1 VSDNVEDQT
10 SEEKPPTKLVELRP
24 DLDMYPGTK
33 SLEGYPTYVIH
44 DLYRHQFTNIGHTE
58 YEILKRWHL
67 GDVDAI
73 VDNILETTTLYVNQD
88 DVEFLNDY
96 LIRHEL
102 AVVETAEQRQK
113 ITAAQDKPKKFSPM
127 MLFKYFMIN
136 IRLFRPD
143 IFLSNTYWMIKFAFT
158 KTFWW
163 FLFVVFLSGLFLVI
177 RDFETFLLE
186 ARNIFTLQGATFI
199 IIALVISKI
208 FHEFGHAYT
217 CKHLGLAVPK
227 FGLRLMII
235 LPFFYTDT
243 NESWKL
249 NSRKQRFLIGA
260 GGVLSECALAIVCMF
275 LWGIL
280 DDGLLR
286 SVCFYL
292 FVTSWLSSL
301 AINTTPFLKWDGY
314 YMFSDLI
321 GIQNLQMRGFALGKW
336 QLREWLFKWGDDV
349 PLKLTPTMHKVVVGY
364 AYGAWIKRFFIF
376 IGIGILIYQKLFKVL
391 GIFMLSMQVFM
402 FVIRPIGGEFI
413 AWYKN
418 REKMNWNTHSVT
430 TLIVFCGILLTLF
443 VPWQTTIRVSAAVA
457 PRVEAILFSPE
468 DAQVSEVNI
477 LKNQAVRQGEVLVKL
492 KNTNLEYDIR
502 LAKTDVDI
510 LRTSLS
516 RFADQALLDSRSVVQ
531 EQLQSAVERTSGL
544 IDTFKQLTIVAP
556 FDGEVIALPETLVA
570 GTWIGKESAVA
581 SIADKSTLEI
591 YGYIPEKDLTRID
604 SNGTAVFYP
613 ENPKIDPIHAS
624 VIEVDTSE
632 THILKHKMLAKAE
645 GGDIITT
652 SAETGVHYP
661 KKAYYRVRL
670 AMMPEDIERVGISLR
685 GSLHLDGEKHS
696 IAGDIYR
703 RAVSILIR
711 ESGF

>member
-1 VSDNVEDQT
+1 MT
-10 SEEKPPTKLVELRP
+10 
-24 DLDMYPGTK
+24 
-33 SLEGYPTYVIH
+33 
-44 DLYRHQFTNIGHTE
+44 
-58 YEILKRWHL
+58 
-67 GDVDAI
+67 
-73 VDNILETTTLYVNQD
+73 
-88 DVEFLNDY
+88 
-96 LIRHEL
+96 
-102 AVVETAEQRQK
+102 
-113 ITAAQDKPKKFSPM
+113 
-127 MLFKYFMIN
+127 LFKFFMIN

-143 IFLSNTYWMIKFAFT
+143 IFLSNTYWMIKFVFT

-163 FLFVVFLSGLFLVI
+163 FMLAVCLAGLFLVI
-177 RDFETFLLE
+177 RDFETFALE
-186 ARNIFTLQGATFI
+186 AKNIFTLQGATFI
-199 IIALVISKI
+199 VIALVISKV

-249 NSRKQRFLIGA
+249 NSRRQRFLIGA

-321 GIQNLQMRGFALGKW
+321 GIQNLQSRGFGLGKW
-336 QLREWLFKWGDDV
+336 QLREWLFKWGDEV

-376 IGIGILIYQKLFKVL
+376 LAIGILIYQKLFKVI
-391 GIFMLSMQVFM
+391 GILMLSLQVFM
-402 FVIRPIGGEFI
+402 FIVRPVGGELI

-418 REKMNWNTHSVT
+418 RDKMNWNTHSVT
-430 TLIVFCGILLTLF
+430 TLIVFCGILLALF
-443 VPWQTTIRVSAAVA
+443 IPWQTTVRVSAAVA
-457 PRVEAILFSPE
+457 PRVEALLFAPE
-468 DAQVSEVNI
+468 DAQINEVNV
-477 LKNQAVRQGEVLVKL
+477 LKNQAVKKGDILVKL

-510 LRTSLS
+510 LQNSLN
-516 RFADQALLDSRSVVQ
+516 RFADQALLDSRSVLQ

-556 FDGEVIALPETLVA
+556 FDGEIISLPETLVA
-570 GTWIGKESAVA
+570 GTWVGKETAVA
-581 SIADKSTLEI
+581 SVADKSTLEI

-604 SNGTAVFYP
+604 NSGAAVFYP
-613 ENPKIDPIHAS
+613 ENPKIDPIQAT
-624 VIEVDTSE
+624 VIEIDTSE
-632 THILKHKMLAKAE
+632 TRVLKHKMLSQNE
-645 GGDIITT
+645 GGDIVTT
-652 SAETGVHYP
+652 SGESGVYYP

-670 AMMPEDIERVGISLR
+670 AMMPEDIERVGLSLR
-685 GSLHLDGEKHS
+685 GSLHLNGEKHS
-696 IAGDIYR
+696 FAADIYR